1 MIRIMKKKDQEK
13 KTSFVRLT
21 RLDGSPI
28 WLNASFVVTVEPRK
42 GGGTTVVPIGD
53 GLDYDVRENPEDVL
67 AYLDGAPVPEVVPVS
82 TSDALTLT
90 PDDVSPEDSLA
101 DGEKDSAVKT
111 AHKSEAHSCV
121 EAEKPEVPAFV
132 PGPGAPAPG
141 ELLEGEVARVR
152 KMAPRTVKKLQNTI
166 KTQFRAANV
175 EKAISALVSSGTIVI
190 DGTRVYWR
198 QPVADVKVEDFAAPL
213 AEPPPPPPQA
223 EAAPLPEPPQPTEP
237 PPSAEPPQEEAA
249 TPPPQDEPPQ
259 KKKPATRTKSAA
271 KAKKGA
277 KKK

>member
-1 MIRIMKKKDQEK
+1 MIRVMKKKDQEK
-13 KTSFVRLT
+13 TTSFVRLT

-53 GLDYDVRENPEDVL
+53 GLDYDVRETPESVL
-67 AYLDGAPVPEVVPVS
+67 AYLDGAPVPEVVPVP

-90 PDDVSPEDSLA
+90 PDDVSPEDSQD
-101 DGEKDSAVKT
+101 DGERDVGVKT
-111 AHKSEAHSCV
+111 ACKPEARSCA
-121 EAEKPEVPAFV
+121 EAEAPVAPAFV

-166 KTQFRAANV
+166 KTQFRAANA
-175 EKAISALVSSGTIVI
+175 EAAISALVSRGIIVV

-198 QPVADVKVEDFAAPL
+198 QPEADVKAEASAAPL
-213 AEPPPPPPQA
+213 AEPP
-223 EAAPLPEPPQPTEP
+223 QP
-237 PPSAEPPQEEAA
+237 PPQEEAA
-249 TPPPQDEPPQ
+249 PSPEPEPPPSFQ
-259 KKKPATRTKSAA
+259 
-271 KAKKGA
+271 
-277 KKK
+277 

>member
-1 MIRIMKKKDQEK
+1 MIRVMKKKDQEK

-53 GLDYDVRENPEDVL
+53 GLDYDVRETPESVL
-67 AYLDGAPVPEVVPVS
+67 AYIDGAPVPEVVPVP
-82 TSDALTLT
+82 TSAALTLT
-90 PDDVSPEDSLA
+90 PDDVSPEDGQ
-101 DGEKDSAVKT
+101 DGGEKNLGVKT
-111 AHKSEAHSCV
+111 AHKPEARSCAEP
-121 EAEKPEVPAFV
+121 EAPEAPAFV

-166 KTQFRAANV
+166 KTQFRAANAEV
-175 EKAISALVSSGTIVI
+175 AISALVSHGIIVI

-198 QPVADVKVEDFAAPL
+198 QPEGRGRRRPI
-213 AEPPPPPPQA
+213 
-223 EAAPLPEPPQPTEP
+223 
-237 PPSAEPPQEEAA
+237 
-249 TPPPQDEPPQ
+249 
-259 KKKPATRTKSAA
+259 
-271 KAKKGA
+271 G
-277 KKK
+277 